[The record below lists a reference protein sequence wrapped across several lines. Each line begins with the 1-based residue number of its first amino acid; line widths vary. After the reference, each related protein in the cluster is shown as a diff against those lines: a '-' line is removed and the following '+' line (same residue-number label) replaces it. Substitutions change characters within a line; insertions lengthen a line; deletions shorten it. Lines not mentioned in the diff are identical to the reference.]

1 MQKYLKKKKY
11 IKKCPNIIV
20 DFPSKRKSQYMP
32 TVPINKR
39 NLCACPNCTDG
50 SRSASKKEFRFL
62 TGEDDCRSQY
72 TF

>member
-1 MQKYLKKKKY
+1 MVSINACAVSVLIIVAYFSEIKLVTNNMNKSMEKYLKKKKY

-39 NLCACPNCTDG
+39 N
-50 SRSASKKEFRFL
+50 
-62 TGEDDCRSQY
+62 
-72 TF
+72 